1 MDETDR
7 YQDNHSKKAV
17 KRSGTVA
24 VMREY
29 NCFLQWCRNSYCLL
43 GGIIERRRVLNAFS
57 RAPSRSDPQTPVGL
71 SGPDGKGANSTNGI
85 LVQVSEGS
93 LMAETVDLSNDGATA
108 AADPS
113 RRLVI
118 SAAEPMSPIQEISTS
133 PDIMYEAIQ
142 NGNGENGIQEGNKDD
157 KDDKRS

>member
-1 MDETDR
+1 
-7 YQDNHSKKAV
+7 
-17 KRSGTVA
+17 
-24 VMREY
+24 
-29 NCFLQWCRNSYCLL
+29 
-43 GGIIERRRVLNAFS
+43 
-57 RAPSRSDPQTPVGL
+57 
-71 SGPDGKGANSTNGI
+71 
-85 LVQVSEGS
+85 
-93 LMAETVDLSNDGATA
+93 MAETVDLSNDGATA